1 MPTNN
6 GRHLVK
12 VIFSKIIIVLENNI
26 VGMTTVSSDFL
37 EDVTDIITH

>member
-12 VIFSKIIIVLENNI
+12 VIFSKITIVLENNI
-26 VGMTTVSSDFL
+26 VGAITNSSNFL
-37 EDVTDIITH
+37 EDVSNIINH